1 MSFSY
6 IFNFKPMLYYQK
18 NNKFCNIFVEKSTL
32 TIRDNL
38 IRLKFFFT
46 IFDVFLLVSCVLDQS
61 GATLVRETEQSKQDK
76 PMNRS
81 CSCWPLDWLRNSRNQ
96 QKICQNVYIK
106 EKCYQWETEWP
117 VLNT

>member
-61 GATLVRETEQSKQDK
+61 GAKLVRETEQSKQDK

-81 CSCWPLDWLRNSRNQ
+81 WAPLVQLLALWLA
-96 QKICQNVYIK
+96 
-106 EKCYQWETEWP
+106 EKFEKPTKN
-117 VLNT
+117 LSKRLH